1 MEYCVQHP
9 FNVQILWTTLPHI
22 IEETILSAVEIYKP
36 HVLPHESASVTLFLH
51 ACIRGSHLPYVQ
63 VEVNCCVFCLSTF
76 PLHLQVQFNKL
87 YFHEF
92 QSKYNIHMHVLIP
105 FLACLKSHT

>member
-9 FNVQILWTTLPHI
+9 FNVQILQTTLPHS

-36 HVLPHESASVTLFLH
+36 HVLPHESTSVTLFLH
-51 ACIRGSHLPYVQ
+51 ACIRGSHFPYVQ
-63 VEVNCCVFCLSTF
+63 LRLVVFFAF

-105 FLACLKSHT
+105 LLACLKSHT